1 MPICITRSAALKM
14 ICPRIRLTLAL
25 GLGPVLC
32 CVMQAQT
39 VRTSYQPGLDFSKF
53 HTYRWVEIK
62 GMHPDPNVSAQIK
75 QSIDSRLATKGLTE
89 TNHEA
94 DLYVDYQVAISKV
107 RRWQTYEDW
116 SSAALLDGR
125 IPMRKE
131 VTIDVGTLIIDIYN
145 SSAKKLVWTGSATKT
160 LDPNSSPEQRK
171 NSIDKAAQNLLMN
184 YPPK

>member
-1 MPICITRSAALKM
+1 MFHSFSGFWNKFS
-14 ICPRIRLTLAL
+14 LAV
-25 GLGPVLC
+25 GLGSMLC

-62 GMHPDPNVSAQIK
+62 GVHPDPNVDAQIK
-75 QSIDSRLATKGLTE
+75 QSIDSRLAKKGLTK
-89 TNHEA
+89 TDGEA
-94 DLYVDYQVAISKV
+94 DLYVDYQVAISKA
-107 RRWQTYEDW
+107 RTWRTYEDW
-116 SSAALLDGR
+116 GSAALLDGR

-131 VTIDVGTLIIDIYN
+131 VAIDLGTLIIDIYD
-145 SSAKKLVWTGSATKT
+145 STVKKLVWSGTASKT

-171 NSIDKAAQNLLMN
+171 DNIDKAAHNLLLN